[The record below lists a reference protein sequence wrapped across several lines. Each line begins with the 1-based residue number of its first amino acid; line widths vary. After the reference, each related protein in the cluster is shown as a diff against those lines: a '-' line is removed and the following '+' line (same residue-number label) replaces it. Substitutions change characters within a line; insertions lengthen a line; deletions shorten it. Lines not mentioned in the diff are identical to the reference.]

1 MILHDAGHTNIVNT
15 DSLKE
20 FQYFQNKKF
29 KRNSF
34 DLRLT
39 NPPFGA
45 RVKGSE
51 KAASLQLVNQKLGN
65 NQNKVCKSHTSQSDA
80 VSKVV

>member
-1 MILHDAGHTNIVNT
+1 MILHDAGHTNIVST

-51 KAASLQLVNQKLGN
+51 KAAS
-65 NQNKVCKSHTSQSDA
+65 
-80 VSKVV
+80 